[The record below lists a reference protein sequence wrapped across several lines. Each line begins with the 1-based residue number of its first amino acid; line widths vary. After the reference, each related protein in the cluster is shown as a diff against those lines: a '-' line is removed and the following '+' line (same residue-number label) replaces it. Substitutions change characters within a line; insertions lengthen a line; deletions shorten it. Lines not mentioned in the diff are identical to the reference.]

1 MFIFDIRFNRTSIVF
16 MINPDFLKLLIHPRS
31 KAALI
36 YNEKENSL
44 SCQSEPEQF
53 KVTGSMPVILL
64 QQAEQPALDPLHQQ
78 YHSVFSY
85 TDHYQKD
92 AESFD
97 YFEEYADGATRHE
110 NKRLHETIL
119 HHVPENPQWALD
131 TGCGNGWVSKALIP
145 GNCHV
150 ISMDISTVN
159 PLKAFE
165 NLPSEIHHP
174 LVADVFQL
182 PLAEGFADVI
192 IASEIMEHVPDP
204 EQFVSILYKR
214 LKPGGRL
221 IITTPYNEKLEYNL
235 CIHCNR
241 LTPKHAHLHSF
252 SEQNIGKLIPA
263 GAAWHWKKF
272 SNKYLS
278 RLRTHI
284 VLQYLPYA
292 VWKAVDQLANYFL
305 KNPTRLLIEITRK

>member
-1 MFIFDIRFNRTSIVF
+1 MLH
-16 MINPDFLKLLIHPRS
+16 PDFIKLLIHPRNQ
-31 KAALI
+31 APLA
-36 YNEKENSL
+36 ENASHDEL
-44 SCQSEPEQF
+44 FNASEPERF
-53 KVTGSMPVILL
+53 KVVHSIPVILL
-64 QQAEQPALDPLHQQ
+64 QQAEQPALDALHQQ
-78 YHSVFSY
+78 YHSTFSY

-97 YFEEYADGATRHE
+97 YFEEYSDGATRHE

-119 HHVPENPQWALD
+119 HHVPQNPQWVLD
-131 TGCGNGWVSKALIP
+131 TGCGNGWVSKALVP

-159 PLKAFE
+159 PSKAYE
-165 NLPSEIHHP
+165 NLPSEFHHP

-182 PLAEGFADVI
+182 PLKEGFADVI

-204 EQFVSILYKR
+204 QQFVSILYKR
-214 LKPGGRL
+214 LKPGGKL

-252 SEQNIGKLIPA
+252 SEHNISKLIPE
-263 GAAWHWKKF
+263 GAAWQWKSF
-272 SNKYLS
+272 SNKFLS

-284 VLQYLPYA
+284 LLQYLPFSL
-292 VWKAVDQLANYFL
+292 WKMVDGLANSIL
-305 KNPTRLLIEITRK
+305 KNPTRLLIEITHN